1 MPARKN
7 EWLNAKPMTKTGGK
21 SGGVRNPKKP
31 YKKPAKPA
39 SEKPARWEAKT
50 KSERLQEAAKT
61 KAKSPAPKQVI
72 KKPVTRTGPVKG
84 PVPPKDYSAGAAGM
98 PNSAREGFNLPKTGA
113 RSQRTATRATQLIK
127 DARAKTTSSAKPS
140 SAASASTSV
149 AKPTSKAA
157 SGLKG
162 AMGRLGRFA
171 GPIGLGI
178 TGADLA
184 EQAGFARGGKNYR
197 EFTRAQDKPPAKP
210 VKNDPNGRSS
220 RGVNTPKGR
229 TVATGSQQYNDY
241 RNKQIADNRER
252 LKGVGNPPA
261 AKPKPPAPARDR
273 GGNNSPAAPRP
284 KSAPAMPKKPFAGS
298 VSEGR
303 KMWAEKYSSSKYDG
317 QAIQKEAKAL
327 LKKMKEEKNNESS
340 AKRAGWDGN
349 KNY

>member
-7 EWLNAKPMTKTGGK
+7 EWLNAKPMTKIGGK

-31 YKKPAKPA
+31 YKKPTKPA

-84 PVPPKDYSAGAAGM
+84 PVPPKGYSAGAAGM
-98 PNSAREGFNLPKTGA
+98 PNSAKAQSNLPKAGA
-113 RSQRTATRATQLIK
+113 RAERTATRANQLIK
-127 DARAKTTSSAKPS
+127 DARAKGASTPKPSPASGAASSATK
-140 SAASASTSV
+140 SAGKVGKLAGA
-149 AKPTSKAA
+149 AGKALGA
-157 SGLKG
+157 VGVVG
-162 AMGRLGRFA
+162 AMASEVKAMSDRNKTFSWNR
-171 GPIGLGI
+171 P
-178 TGADLA
+178 
-184 EQAGFARGGKNYR
+184 KV
-197 EFTRAQDKPPAKP
+197 KPDA
-210 VKNDPNGRSS
+210 NGRSS

-229 TVATGSQQYNDY
+229 TVPTGSQQYNDY

-252 LKGVGNPPA
+252 LKSVGNPPA
-261 AKPKPPAPARDR
+261 KRTTTASTQS
-273 GGNNSPAAPRP
+273 GGGSTQSRSSGGGSSRPSSPA
-284 KSAPAMPKKPFAGS
+284 KPKKPFAGT

-317 QAIQKEAKAL
+317 QAIQKEAKKL
-327 LKKMKEEKNNESS
+327 LEEMKKRKESKSNAS
-340 AKRAGWDGN
+340 KAGWDGN